1 MEFVKINRINEQN
14 HVKELVV
21 NVDEIAFLSETEPHI
36 DYEKPVGYEETED
49 EETGVITKVPNKW
62 EETPRYLI
70 AFKNGK
76 HPQFIDKDTY
86 DKLVKKLNVETL

>member
-1 MEFVKINRINEQN
+1 MFVKVNRINEQN

-36 DYEKPVGYEETED
+36 NYDEPIDWKDVIDEDTGETIHTPVKWTETE
-49 EETGVITKVPNKW
+49 
-62 EETPRYLI
+62 RFLI

-76 HPQFIDKDTY
+76 HPQFIDRDTY
-86 DKLVKKLNVETL
+86 EKLTAMLVK